1 MSGADYFN
9 ELLGKSE
16 HLFRFMGVKFE
27 EVKEGRAVAVMDYK
41 EELTRLGGI
50 LHGGIIFSA
59 MDYAGSY
66 AVRSLGVKE
75 AFTLQFTITFMRQM
89 KKPPFKFEAEVIR
102 KTKSYAFVEVKAYDG
117 ERVVCAVGNGV
128 WHILE

>member
-1 MSGADYFN
+1 MAEKFN
-9 ELLGKSE
+9 ELLEKNE
-16 HLFRFMGVKFE
+16 PLFRFMGIKFVE
-27 EVKEGRAVAVMDYK
+27 AEGGRAVAVMGYK
-41 EELTRLGGI
+41 DEITRIGGI

-75 AFTLQFTITFMRQM
+75 AFTLQFSITFIRQM
-89 KKPPFKFEAEVIR
+89 KKPPFRFEAEVVR
-102 KTKSYAFVEVKAYDG
+102 RTKSYAFVEVRAYDG
-117 ERVVCAVGNGV
+117 DNVVCAVGNGI